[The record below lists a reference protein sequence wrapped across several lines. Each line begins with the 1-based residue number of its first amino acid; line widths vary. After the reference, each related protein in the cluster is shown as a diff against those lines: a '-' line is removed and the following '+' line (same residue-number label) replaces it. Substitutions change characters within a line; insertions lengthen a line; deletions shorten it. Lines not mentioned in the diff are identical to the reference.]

1 MACGSGYQFEIF
13 RERSFEVEMDT
24 RELAEKIAYL
34 LLEKEFL
41 RDEEIEK
48 LFQVDDFEVIKAK
61 NLLCRYYGIAY
72 EKWHTA
78 DEISS
83 PCLFLLDEFSG
94 EDARE
99 TIYRVFH
106 DPQFK
111 TKKRLREEMRK
122 DQLRTEVKEIY
133 RILQEE
139 L

>member
-1 MACGSGYQFEIF
+1 ME
-13 RERSFEVEMDT
+13 T
-24 RELAEKIAYL
+24 KELAERIAYL
-34 LLEKEFL
+34 LLDREFL

-48 LFQVDDFEVIKAK
+48 IFQVDDFEVIKAK

-72 EKWHTA
+72 EKWHNVG
-78 DEISS
+78 EISA
-83 PCLFLLDEFSG
+83 PCLFLLDEFTG
-94 EDARE
+94 DGARE
-99 TIYRVFH
+99 IIHRVFH

-122 DQLRTEVKEIY
+122 NQLRTEVKEIY

>member
-1 MACGSGYQFEIF
+1 ME
-13 RERSFEVEMDT
+13 T

-34 LLEKEFL
+34 LLERGFI
-41 RDEEIEK
+41 RDEEIEQ

-72 EKWHTA
+72 EKWHTIGDINA
-78 DEISS
+78 Q
-83 PCLFLLDEFSG
+83 CLFLLDEFTG
-94 EDARE
+94 DGARE
-99 TIYRVFH
+99 IIHRVFH
-106 DPQFK
+106 DPSFK

-122 DQLRTEVKEIY
+122 DQLRSEVKEIY